1 MTLLLRVDRRLMK
14 RALIFDFGGV
24 LMKTVDYTPRH
35 RWDDRLNLPHGSI
48 ERIVHNQNSWVEAQH
63 GTVTLTDY
71 WQDVAAQLKLN
82 ASDLAQL
89 AHDFY
94 SGDVLDNDL
103 IAYIRERRAE
113 GFTVALLSN
122 DARDNLLPKLD
133 HHNIRELFNPLIISS
148 DIGVMKPDP
157 AAYHAILKAIN
168 RPADETIF
176 IDDRLENIDAAQSL
190 GIHGIH
196 YKVGMNLPDTLA
208 SLLLK

>member
-1 MTLLLRVDRRLMK
+1 MK

-48 ERIVHNQNSWVEAQH
+48 ERIVHNKNSWIAAQH
-63 GTVTLTDY
+63 GTMTLKDY
-71 WQDVAAQLKLN
+71 WQDVAGQLNLN
-82 ASDLAQL
+82 EDDLAEL

-94 SGDVLDNDL
+94 SGDALDNDL
-103 IAYIRERRAE
+103 ITFIRERRAE

-133 HHNIRELFNPLIISS
+133 HHNIRALFNPLIISS

-157 AAYHAILKAIN
+157 AAYHAVLKAVN

-176 IDDRLENIDAAQSL
+176 IDDRAENINAAQAL
-190 GIHGIH
+190 GIHSIH
-196 YKVGMNLPDTLA
+196 YKADTNLPDTLA
-208 SLLLK
+208 PLLLK